1 MPIYVYVCSSC
12 GYEFEKSLSVDERLT
27 PTFQLCPSCN
37 KLTVNKIIPEFSLK
51 IKGYSSKN
59 GFSKNVGDVEKHLGR
74 ELTNNDLED

>member
-12 GYEFEKSLSVDERLT
+12 GYEFEKILPVNERLI
-27 PTFQLCPSCN
+27 PTFQFCPSCY
-37 KLTVNKIIPEFSLK
+37 KLTVNKITPEFSFK